1 MMEMTIAEL
10 NLWREKF
17 KDVDGAP
24 QMKIVAKEFRNE
36 FDLWKLKG
44 HQIYSL
50 LRDGEDFFQLLK
62 DAVA

>member
-1 MMEMTIAEL
+1 MTIAEL

-17 KDVDGAP
+17 KVIDGAP
-24 QMKIVAKEFRNE
+24 HRMKPFAKEFRNE
-36 FDLWKLKG
+36 FDLWGLKG

-62 DAVA
+62 DVAK

>member
-1 MMEMTIAEL
+1 MTIAEL

-24 QMKIVAKEFRNE
+24 HRMKSVARDFRNE
-36 FDLWKLKG
+36 FDLWRLKG

-62 DAVA
+62 DVIK